1 MFRIRDQ
8 MSLIRADH
16 THTINPSII
25 LRIALAAA
33 NHASSYDLPGNSVAS
48 PKPRGM
54 QVFRCLRT

>member
-1 MFRIRDQ
+1 